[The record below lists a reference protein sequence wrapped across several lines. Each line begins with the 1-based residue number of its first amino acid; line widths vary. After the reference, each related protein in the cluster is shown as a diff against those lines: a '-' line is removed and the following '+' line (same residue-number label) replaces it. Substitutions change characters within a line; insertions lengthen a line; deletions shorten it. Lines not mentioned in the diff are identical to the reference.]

1 MWNILQFFCR
11 ASREQMSVAA
21 RIVATA
27 LCIATLATAEV
38 LLGGKKMTEGQALDA
53 EHLLGEGAIDKL
65 AQHDPWRHWPAGRP
79 AGSAGQRRRHRARR
93 PIPLRGGIIGAEIEW
108 AATIPI
114 TGPRY
119 RPVAGERI
127 FIRHG

>member
-1 MWNILQFFCR
+1 MFRMREQVFRYAGTLMWNILQFFCR

-53 EHLLGEGAIDKL
+53 EQVPPRSAARL
-65 AQHDPWRHWPAGRP
+65 PTVPADAHECGR
-79 AGSAGQRRRHRARR
+79 RAHCRTS
-93 PIPLRGGIIGAEIEW
+93 P
-108 AATIPI
+108 T
-114 TGPRY
+114 PRWS
-119 RPVAGERI
+119 RA
-127 FIRHG
+127 